1 MYKLLPIL
9 QQTGNT
15 KNDVSVV
22 GTHTD
27 SVFRTDN
34 NSFIPFS
41 TDNRDYKNFKID
53 LTNGAQL
60 QDANSNVMTAEQ
72 VTAFLNTLP

>member
-41 TDNRDYKNFKID
+41 TDNTDYANFKID
-53 LTNGAQL
+53 LTNGAEL
-60 QDANSNVMTAEQ
+60 QDANSNVMTTEQ

>member
-41 TDNRDYKNFKID
+41 TDNTDYQRFKID
-53 LTNGAQL
+53 LTNGAEL
-60 QDANSNVMTAEQ
+60 QDANSNVMTANQ
-72 VTAFLNTLP
+72 ISAFLATLP